1 MQSLLEARARDGSPF
16 TAGPKPPKQVRF
28 VEPELVA
35 SVEYSDMTNDG
46 TLRHPVYKGLRDDIA
61 PEDVGRPE

>member
-1 MQSLLEARARDGSPF
+1 M
-16 TAGPKPPKQVRF
+16 F

-35 SVEYSDMTNDG
+35 SVEYSDMTSDG

>member
-1 MQSLLEARARDGSPF
+1 
-16 TAGPKPPKQVRF
+16 VRF
-28 VEPELVA
+28 VEPNLIA

-61 PEDVGRPE
+61 PEDVGPPDPG